1 MSSDSVKSSLEHKRQ
16 IDPDERSREAAGAGA
31 ASGRAGG
38 VSRSMVEDSRLEEG
52 RALHR
57 AGRVEDALAFYDR
70 VLATHPE
77 DPDALHLKGL
87 AIFQRGQSGEALSLL
102 DRAIA
107 ARPETAGFHLN
118 RGVMLAAGG
127 RFETALADFAVAL
140 DLEQDNVDALF
151 ATANAQTALGRLA
164 EARDLLQRAIAIN
177 PGHARALANLG
188 NVLRR
193 MGRLDIA
200 IAPLA
205 RAAELA
211 PQDAEIAHSYGVTL
225 AEAGRHEQAIGE
237 FRRALQADS
246 TFVSSAVQLFKEMNQ
261 RCDWAR
267 RDRLVDGLVR
277 LVREGRPE
285 AALIDPQLALY
296 LPLDQRSIA
305 SVAVARAA
313 QLRRQTGRAPAP
325 AGGWRKAP
333 AEDGRIAVGYL
344 SPDFRDHPVAHLS
357 ARIFTLHDRRRFR
370 VLAYSLGPDDNSP
383 WRREVESAADEFVD
397 LRGVASAEAA
407 DRIAADGIDI
417 LVDMAGHT
425 LDARPEILALHPAS
439 LLVGWLGYCGSM
451 GGLND
456 YVLADELALPL
467 SLAQGFGEAVV
478 HLPETF
484 MPIDDRWLDVGPPP
498 DRAAL
503 GLPEKGMVLAAFSA
517 PAKIEPGIFGAWM
530 RILERFPAAVLW
542 LRERGAGAT
551 MNLRKA
557 ASAAGIDPRRLVF
570 APRLDDKAAHLAR
583 HRAADLFLDTAIYG
597 AHTTATDALM
607 AGLPVLTCAGQTFQ
621 SRVGASLCTAALLA
635 DMVTHDLV
643 GYEQQALRLLAD
655 PDELAD
661 IRARLDRARTGVD
674 GQRGQL
680 FDSTA
685 SVRRLERAY
694 TAMWRGHIDGQSPAS
709 FAVAGDDTK

>member
-1 MSSDSVKSSLEHKRQ
+1 
-16 IDPDERSREAAGAGA
+16 
-31 ASGRAGG
+31 
-38 VSRSMVEDSRLEEG
+38 MVEDSRLEEG

-57 AGRVEDALAFYDR
+57 AGRVEEALALYDS
-70 VLATHPE
+70 VLAVRRD

-87 AIFQRGQSGEALSLL
+87 AVFQRGQSGEALALL

-107 ARPETAGFHLN
+107 ARPDTASFHLN
-118 RGVMLAAGG
+118 RGVMHAAGG
-127 RFETALADFAVAL
+127 QFESALADFAVAL
-140 DLEQDNVDALF
+140 DLDPDNADTLF

-164 EARDLLQRAIAIN
+164 EARDLLEKSIAIN
-177 PGHARALANLG
+177 PLHARATANLG

-193 MGRLDIA
+193 LGRLDVA
-200 IAPLA
+200 LGTLA

-237 FRRALQADS
+237 FRRALQADRA
-246 TFVSSAVQLFKEMNQ
+246 FVPSAVQLFKEMNQ
-261 RCDWAR
+261 RCDWSR

-285 AALIDPQLALY
+285 AALVDPQLALY
-296 LPLDQRSIA
+296 LPLDQRATA
-305 SVAVARAA
+305 SVAVARAI

-325 AGGWRKAP
+325 AGGWRRAP
-333 AEDGRIAVGYL
+333 AEDGRIAIGYL
-344 SPDFRDHPVAHLS
+344 SPDFRDHPVSHLS
-357 ARIFTLHDRRRFR
+357 ARIFSLHDRRRFR
-370 VLAYSLGPDDNSP
+370 VLAYSLGPDDGSA

-397 LRGVASAEAA
+397 LRGVPTAEAA
-407 DRIAADGIDI
+407 DRIAGDGIDI

-425 LDARPEILALHPAS
+425 LDARPEILALRPAS

-467 SLAQGFGEAVV
+467 ALAQGFGEAVV
-478 HLPETF
+478 HMPETF
-484 MPIDDRWLDVGPPP
+484 MPIDDTWLDVGPAP
-498 DRAAL
+498 DRRAL
-503 GLPEKGMVLAAFSA
+503 GLPEKGIVLAAFSA
-517 PAKIEPGIFGAWM
+517 PAKIEPGIFGTWM
-530 RILERFPAAVLW
+530 RILERFPASVLW

-551 MNLRKA
+551 VNLRKA
-557 ASAAGIDPRRLVF
+557 AGAAGIDPRRLIF

-621 SRVGASLCTAALLA
+621 SRVGASLCTAARLA
-635 DMVTHDLV
+635 DMVARDLV
-643 GYEQQALRLLAD
+643 GYEQLALRLLAD

-661 IRARLDRARTGVD
+661 VRARLERARTGVG
-674 GQRGQL
+674 GQRGPL
-680 FDSTA
+680 FDSKA
-685 SVRRLERAY
+685 AVKRLERAY
-694 TAMWRGHIDGQSPAS
+694 AAIWRRHVEGQPPAS

>member
-1 MSSDSVKSSLEHKRQ
+1 M
-16 IDPDERSREAAGAGA
+16 A
-31 ASGRAGG
+31 
-38 VSRSMVEDSRLEEG
+38 EDTRLEQG

-57 AGRVEDALAFYDR
+57 AGRLDEALALYDA
-70 VLATHPE
+70 VLGERPDAPE
-77 DPDALHLKGL
+77 ALHLKAL
-87 AIFQRGQSGEALSLL
+87 VVFQRGRTGEAMGLL
-102 DRAIA
+102 DRAIVVQPA
-107 ARPETAGFHLN
+107 TAGFHLN
-118 RGVMLAAGG
+118 RGVMLAASG
-127 RFETALADFAVAL
+127 RNDEALGDFATAL
-140 DLEQDNVDALF
+140 DLDPDNADVLF
-151 ATANAQTALGRLA
+151 AMANAQTALGRLP
-164 EARDLLQRAIAIN
+164 EARDLLQRAVALN
-177 PGHARALANLG
+177 PRHARAQANLG

-193 MGRLDIA
+193 MGRLDVA
-200 IAPLA
+200 LGALA

-237 FRRALQADS
+237 FRRALQNDRA
-246 TFVSSAVQLFKEMNQ
+246 FVPSAVQLFKEMNQ

-277 LVREGRPE
+277 LIREGRPE

-296 LPLDQRSIA
+296 LPLDQRSTA

-313 QLRRQTGRAPAP
+313 QLRRQTGRPPAP
-325 AGGWRKAP
+325 EGGWQRGSGNG
-333 AEDGRIAVGYL
+333 GRITVGYL

-357 ARIFTLHDRRRFR
+357 ARIFSLHDRRRFR
-370 VLAYSLGPDDNSP
+370 VLAYSLGPDDGSP

-397 LRGVASAEAA
+397 LRNVATAEAA
-407 DRIAADGIDI
+407 DRIAADDVDI
-417 LVDMAGHT
+417 LVDLAGHT
-425 LDARPEILALHPAS
+425 LDARPEILALRPAT
-439 LLVGWLGYCGSM
+439 LQVGWLGYCGSM

-456 YVLADELALPL
+456 YVMADELALPL

-484 MPIDDRWLDVGPPP
+484 MPIDDRWLDVGPAPS
-498 DRAAL
+498 RVSL
-503 GLPEKGMVLAAFSA
+503 GLPEKGAVLAAFSA
-517 PAKIEPGIFGAWM
+517 PAKMEPGIFGAWM

-551 MNLRKA
+551 TNLRKA
-557 ASAAGIDPRRLVF
+557 AAAAGIDPRRLVF

-621 SRVGASLCTAALLA
+621 SRVGASLCTAARLS
-635 DMVTHDLV
+635 DMVTRDIV

-655 PDELAD
+655 PEELAD
-661 IRARLDRARTGVD
+661 VRARLERARTGVG
-674 GQRGQL
+674 GQRGPL
-680 FDSTA
+680 FDSKA
-685 SVRRLERAY
+685 AVHRLERAY
-694 TAMWRGHIDGQSPAS
+694 AAMWRRHTGGQPPVS
-709 FAVAGDDTK
+709 FAVTGDDAK